1 MIDTRLM
8 TFLTLLEEKNYTKT
22 ANKLYITQPAVT
34 HHIKSL
40 EKDNNI
46 TIFRDNKTFELTH
59 AGSLLKEYAELARS
73 QYMQFNNAL
82 SKKVNMVVAN
92 MAITPMASS
101 ALNKD
106 FIKELISSKDGNLNI
121 YEYNY
126 DKIVENLLLGKLDF
140 AIIDNSFDS
149 SVFDSF
155 TLALTPLVLICN
167 PNGKYKENSR
177 ISREQL
183 SSAVVVIAE
192 EGTGLHRCTIN
203 GLNQKNIK
211 LKNNIVVSSNSV
223 DWMIRQV
230 LITDGIGFVYE
241 DSVKEYLNKGIVR
254 KIELLNF
261 HFSQNI
267 YLMYNRKSF
276 LNNSILNLIEN
287 IKKYDGN
294 K

>member
-1 MIDTRLM
+1 MIDTRLI
-8 TFLTLLEEKNYTKT
+8 TFLTLLEEKSYTKT

-40 EKDNNI
+40 EKDNSI
-46 TIFRDNKTFELTH
+46 TIFRDNKTFELTR
-59 AGSLLKEYAELARS
+59 AGTILKEYAEIARS

-92 MAITPMASS
+92 MAITPMASRCI
-101 ALNKD
+101 NKTNFRD
-106 FIKELISSKDGNLNI
+106 LISSKDGNLNI

-126 DKIVENLLLGKLDF
+126 DRIVDKLLLGKIDF

-149 SVFDSF
+149 LAFDSF
-155 TLALTPLVLICN
+155 TLALTSLILICK
-167 PNGKYKENSR
+167 PNGKYGENIR

-183 SSAVVVIAE
+183 GSAIIVTGE
-192 EGTGLHRCTIN
+192 EGTGLYRCTIN
-203 GLNQKNIK
+203 GLNQKNIR
-211 LKNNIVVSSNSV
+211 LKNNSVISSNSI
-223 DWMIRQV
+223 DWIVNQV
-230 LITDGIGFVYE
+230 LINDAIGFVYE
-241 DSVKEYLNKGIVR
+241 ASVKEFINKGIVK

-261 HFSQNI
+261 NVSQNI

-276 LNNSILNLIEN
+276 LNNSIINLIEN
-287 IKKYDGN
+287 IKKYEDN

>member
-1 MIDTRLM
+1 MIDTRLI

-22 ANKLYITQPAVT
+22 ADKLYITQPAVT

-46 TIFRDNKTFELTH
+46 TIFRNNKTFELTH
-59 AGSLLKEYAELARS
+59 AGTLLKEYAEVSRS

-106 FIKELISSKDGNLNI
+106 FLKELISSKDGNLNI
-121 YEYNY
+121 FEYNY
-126 DKIVENLLLGKLDF
+126 DKIVENLLLGKIDF

-155 TLALTPLVLICN
+155 TLALTPLVLICS
-167 PNGKYKENSR
+167 PNGKYKDNAR

-183 SSAVVVIAE
+183 SSAVLVVGE
-192 EGTGLHRCTIN
+192 EGTGVHRCTIN

-211 LKNNIVVSSNSV
+211 IKNNIVVSSNSV

-230 LITDGIGFVYE
+230 LINDGIGFVYE
-241 DSVKEYLNKGIVR
+241 DSVKEYIDKGLVR

-276 LNNSILNLIEN
+276 LNNSILNLIDN

>member
-1 MIDTRLM
+1 MIDTRLI

-22 ANKLYITQPAVT
+22 ADKLYITQPAVT

-46 TIFRDNKTFELTH
+46 TIFRNNKTFELTH
-59 AGSLLKEYAELARS
+59 AGTLLKEYAEVSRS

-106 FIKELISSKDGNLNI
+106 FLKELISSKDGNLNI
-121 YEYNY
+121 FEYNY
-126 DKIVENLLLGKLDF
+126 DKIVENLLLGKIDF

-149 SVFDSF
+149 AVFDSF
-155 TLALTPLVLICN
+155 TLALTPLVLICS
-167 PNGKYKENSR
+167 PNGKYKDNAR

-183 SSAVVVIAE
+183 SSAVLVVGE

-211 LKNNIVVSSNSV
+211 IKNNIVVSSNSV

-230 LITDGIGFVYE
+230 LINDGIGFVYE
-241 DSVKEYLNKGIVR
+241 DSVKEYINKGLVR

-276 LNNSILNLIEN
+276 LNNSILNLIDN